1 MSLGL
6 RRGSCVKLY
15 HKQKCGANLVYLMEV
30 VEDPNRI
37 NDDYSTPESLYGVN
51 ALKTGTL
58 IQKTSGK
65 HIRNPP
71 VTENFHISI

>member
-37 NDDYSTPESLYGVN
+37 NDDYSTPGSVWSKRPENGH
-51 ALKTGTL
+51 TD
-58 IQKTSGK
+58 
-65 HIRNPP
+65 
-71 VTENFHISI
+71 TENERKAHP